1 MGSAGAAEEFL
12 VEDATIADIHPAIR
26 SGQTTCQG
34 VVEAHIAPAKE
45 GAEEFDPS
53 GFGVCDRVECDFRT
67 YRNCGNPAHPRPRAR
82 PV

>member
-1 MGSAGAAEEFL
+1 MGSAGAAEEFF

-26 SGQTTCQG
+26 SGQTTRQG

-45 GAEEFDPS
+45 GAEESDPP
-53 GFGVCDRVECDFRT
+53 GFGVCDWVERDFRA
-67 YRNCGNPAHPRPRAR
+67 YLHCGIPAHPRPRAR